1 MKESGIKRTFQAASI
16 QVVPELVDQAGEPT
30 SEKSRFQILTV
41 RNGKLQDGP
50 TIRRFECNDLLI
62 TQKGRY
68 GPFCL
73 AE

>member
-50 TIRRFECNDLLI
+50 TIRRLI